1 MRVPACVMK
10 EREKESECVCV
21 RERGRGRERE
31 RRGEDLEGE
40 ILKRSQ
46 TGDSVWLA
54 RVDHQ
59 TKVLKM

>member
-1 MRVPACVMK
+1 M
-10 EREKESECVCV
+10 

-46 TGDSVWLA
+46 TGDSVWLG

-59 TKVLKM
+59 TKVLKMLLKRKNQTKLPQNK